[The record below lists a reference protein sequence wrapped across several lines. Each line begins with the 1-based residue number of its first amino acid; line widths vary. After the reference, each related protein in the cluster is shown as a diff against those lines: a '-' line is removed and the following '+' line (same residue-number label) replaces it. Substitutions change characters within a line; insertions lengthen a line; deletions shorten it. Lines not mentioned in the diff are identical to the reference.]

1 MHGKQTCIM
10 PREKIPLL
18 QAVHTDRYEVSE
30 LAYLLWVPALGRST
44 IALLGALH
52 QMEYAQQQLK

>member
-1 MHGKQTCIM
+1 M